1 MAASERF
8 NYESLFSK
16 NSTVVAPGASP
27 RPKYDFAVAYPD
39 PETLPLD
46 GLAASLKN
54 ALAREG
60 KELAYYPNSAGLPSL
75 RRLVAEKLT
84 RDRNMTVDE
93 NDVVLTSGSGEA
105 IGMLIQ
111 ALTDPGDVV
120 LTEEYFYLGTMRQMR
135 RYGTDVVGVKCDY
148 DGMIPQELEATLE
161 RQAGLG
167 KKVKYLY
174 TIPTFQ
180 NPLGWTMTL
189 ERRKQVLEVTGK
201 HGVPVFEDDCYAD
214 LRFEGED
221 VTSFHS
227 LDDTGRV
234 VYVGS
239 FSKIIAPGMRMGYL
253 VAPRPV
259 ISRAWSFKSGGAVSQ
274 FTALAVAEYM
284 KGGLDEHIEAH
295 NKALL
300 AKRDTML
307 AALGENFGGSVTWT
321 APQGGLYVWV
331 KFPEGTDLAA
341 VQDQV
346 YEEGVGYY
354 NGAQFS
360 PSGEGANYLR
370 LCFGHPPAEIIYE
383 GIGELARILDR
394 IGVHPG

>member
-1 MAASERF
+1 MAQRF
-8 NYESLFSK
+8 NYDNLFSA
-16 NSTVVAPGASP
+16 NSQDAPPGSFRHA
-27 RPKYDFAVAYPD
+27 KYDFAVAYPD
-39 PETLPLD
+39 PETLPLNELVD
-46 GLAASLKN
+46 SLKS
-54 ALAREG
+54 AFDREG
-60 KELAYYPNSAGLPSL
+60 RDLAYYSNASGYPEL
-75 RRLVAEKLT
+75 RRLVAEKLA
-84 RDRNMTVDE
+84 RERNMKVEAD
-93 NDVVLTSGSGEA
+93 DLVLTSGSGEA
-105 IGMLIQ
+105 IGIVIQ

-120 LTEEYFYLGTMRQMR
+120 LTEEFVYLGTLSQMR
-135 RYGTDVVGVKCDY
+135 RYGADVVGVKCDD
-148 DGMIPQELEATLE
+148 DGILPGDLDSVITEQTAK
-161 RQAGLG
+161 G

-180 NPLGWTMTL
+180 NPMGWTMTL

-201 HGVPVFEDDCYAD
+201 HGIPVFEDDCYAD

-253 VAPRPV
+253 VAPPEV
-259 ISRAWSFKSGGAVSQ
+259 INRAWSFKSGGAVSQ

-284 KGGLDEHIEAH
+284 KGGLDQHIEAH
-295 NKALL
+295 NRALA
-300 AKRDTML
+300 AKRDAML

-360 PSGEGANYLR
+360 PSGEGANYVR
-370 LCFGHPPAEIIYE
+370 LCFGHPPAETIRE
-383 GIGELARILDR
+383 GIGELARILDK
-394 IGVHPG
+394 IGVFPG